1 MAELLAER
9 YRLDERIGFGG
20 VGIVWKA
27 FDVKLERMVAVKT
40 LDVTLTHEDPEAV
53 ARFRREAVATA
64 GLIHPNIVA
73 VYDTGVDGT
82 MAYLVMELLSGPSL
96 REMIADQGFLEFDDG
111 LVIARQVADA
121 LGAAHRIGIV
131 HRDIKPGNIMMQNG
145 VPKIVDFGIARLE
158 QQAGEVLTRPAMAI
172 GTPAYISP
180 EQALGDPA
188 TTASDIYSF
197 GCTIM
202 AMFAGRPPFVAE
214 QPLALTRMHVSERP
228 PHLAELRPDTPQG
241 LDQLVSRML
250 SKLPEARPSAE
261 EVTVA
266 LERISEA
273 PERPF
278 VMPVSAERA
287 NERTMMLPQETAQ
300 LPAVAPLVS
309 APTTR
314 KTNTGS
320 IVAIILLAVTLIA
333 VLAFVLFN
341 IFDADDPTPPP
352 VTPTVTETVQPPSVS
367 PTPSPTEQTSS
378 PNPTETTSTTEI
390 PSALPTETSTTAP
403 TEPPTA
409 EPTDGDPN
417 SGAPTETGPG
427 QTSPAGN

>member
-20 VGIVWKA
+20 VGTVWKA
-27 FDVKLERMVAVKT
+27 FDVKLERLVAVKT

-73 VYDTGVDGT
+73 VYDTGLDGNT
-82 MAYLVMELLSGPSL
+82 AYLVMELLSGPSL
-96 REMIADQGFLEFDDG
+96 REMIADQGFLEFGDG
-111 LVIARQVADA
+111 LAIARQVADA
-121 LGAAHRIGIV
+121 LAAAHRIGIV
-131 HRDIKPGNIMMQNG
+131 HRDIKPGNIMMQNE

-158 QQAGEVLTRPAMAI
+158 QKAGESLTRPAMAI

-188 TTASDIYSF
+188 TTSSDIYSL

-250 SKLPEARPSAE
+250 SKLPEARPTAD
-261 EVTVA
+261 EVRMA
-266 LERISEA
+266 LDRISSA

-278 VMPVSAERA
+278 IMPVSSERA
-287 NERTMMLPQETAQ
+287 NERTMMLPPETTQ
-300 LPAVAPLVS
+300 LPTVAPTP
-309 APTTR
+309 ATPAKR
-314 KTNTGS
+314 KSSTGS
-320 IVAIILLAVTLIA
+320 IIAITLLAVALLA
-333 VLAFVLFN
+333 VLAFVVLN
-341 IFDADDPTPPP
+341 LLGDGTATTPTPN
-352 VTPTVTETVQPPSVS
+352 PTVTETVQPPTDS
-367 PTPSPTEQTSS
+367 PTQTPTEATSAPSPTESETQTPPTS
-378 PNPTETTSTTEI
+378 PPETTQ
-390 PSALPTETSTTAP
+390 TAP
-403 TEPPTA
+403 TEQPTTDPTEENTNPATPTEALVDPPT
-409 EPTDGDPN
+409 
-417 SGAPTETGPG
+417 STG
-427 QTSPAGN
+427 N